1 VWLIGRIFNFHDF
14 PFCLLRPWHLGDIE
28 YLIFLM
34 GLVSDLHFAI
44 LEEGATD
51 LVFQVLEDAAEGVV
65 DL

>member
-1 VWLIGRIFNFHDF
+1 
-14 PFCLLRPWHLGDIE
+14 
-28 YLIFLM
+28 M